1 MNIKAISYSKKV
13 LVGFLPI
20 ILCMS
25 CSNGQSA
32 AQTNSDTEGFLKKLN
47 PQHQFKVH
55 GCAINYNGTDLYM
68 SSTVDPWL
76 KALGKNYRKVDSTD
90 GANLTNLYIYDD
102 IGVRLVERKNDKQI
116 DSFRFRLERPAHDIK
131 KETNAEIEAELK
143 KPDTEQVRSIF
154 KDAIDVEGVLVGAYP
169 MHDEIRS
176 KFHSKTRV
184 SYNLKADC
192 NENQKGD
199 VFGIELSTSFND
211 PEVIDHLYFYNFFDS
226 MSEEQKKAL
235 GRRTDE
241 NGREICGDYMD
252 VKTMKIVPSYCTSEE
267 LEEERKNVHK

>member
-1 MNIKAISYSKKV
+1 MSIKAISYSKKV

-25 CSNGQSA
+25 CSHRQSV

-76 KALGKNYRKVDSTD
+76 KVLGKNYRKVDSTD

-102 IGVRLVERKNDKQI
+102 IGVRLAERKNDKQI

-131 KETNAEIEAELK
+131 KETDAEIEEELK

-176 KFHSKTRV
+176 KFHAKTLV
-184 SYNLKADC
+184 SYNLTADC
-192 NENQKGD
+192 NENQKGEP
-199 VFGIELSTSFND
+199 FGIELSTSFNG
-211 PEVIDHLYFYNFFDS
+211 PEVIDHLYFYNYLDS

-267 LEEERKNVHK
+267 LEEERKNVHE

>member
-1 MNIKAISYSKKV
+1 MNKFNIFGILLISFV
-13 LVGFLPI
+13 CI
-20 ILCMS
+20 S
-25 CSNGQSA
+25 CSNDQSA
-32 AQTNSDTEGFLKKLN
+32 GQPSADTEGSIKKLN
-47 PQHQFKVH
+47 QKHQFKVR
-55 GCAINYNGTDLYM
+55 GCAIHYNGTDLYLN
-68 SSTVDPWL
+68 STVDPWL

-131 KETNAEIEAELK
+131 KETDAEIEEELK

-192 NENQKGD
+192 NENQKGEP
-199 VFGIELSTSFND
+199 FGIELSTSFND
-211 PEVIDHLYFYNFFDS
+211 PEVIDHLYFYNYLDS
-226 MSEEQKKAL
+226 MSEEQKKHL
-235 GRRTDE
+235 YRRKDE
-241 NGREICGDYMD
+241 TGKEVCDEYFD
-252 VKTMKIVPSYCTSEE
+252 VKAMKVVPRYCTEKE
-267 LEEERKNVHK
+267 LEEENK

>member
-1 MNIKAISYSKKV
+1 MSYSKKI
-13 LVGFLPI
+13 LCSFLPI
-20 ILCMS
+20 ILCIS

-32 AQTNSDTEGFLKKLN
+32 AQANEDTEGFIKKLN

-68 SSTVDPWL
+68 NSTVEPWI

-116 DSFRFRLERPAHDIK
+116 DSFRFRLERPEHDIK
-131 KETNAEIEAELK
+131 KETDAEIEEELK
-143 KPDTEQVRSIF
+143 KLDTEQVRSIF
-154 KDAIDVEGVLVGAYP
+154 KDAIDVDGVLVGAYP

-184 SYNLKADC
+184 SYNLTADC
-192 NENQKGD
+192 NENQKGES
-199 VFGIELSTSFND
+199 FGIELSTSFND
-211 PEVIDHLYFYNFFDS
+211 PEVIDHMYFYNYLDS
-226 MSEEQKKAL
+226 MTEEQKKQL
-235 GRRTDE
+235 YRSKDE
-241 NGREICGDYMD
+241 TGKEVCDEYFD
-252 VKTMKIVPSYCTSEE
+252 VKAMKVVPRYCTPEE
-267 LEEERKNVHK
+267 LKEEKRIIQRK

>member
-1 MNIKAISYSKKV
+1 MMNYSKKI
-13 LVGFLPI
+13 LLGFLPI
-20 ILCMS
+20 FLCMS
-25 CSNGQSA
+25 CSNGQST
-32 AQTNSDTEGFLKKLN
+32 AQTDSDTEGFIKKLN

-68 SSTVDPWL
+68 NSTVEPWI
-76 KALGKNYRKVDSTD
+76 KVLGKNYRKVDSTD

-116 DSFRFRLERPAHDIK
+116 DSFRFRLERPEHDIK
-131 KETNAEIEAELK
+131 KETDAEIEEELK

-154 KDAIDVEGVLVGAYP
+154 KDAIDVDGVLVGAYP
-169 MHDEIRS
+169 IHDEIRS

-184 SYNLKADC
+184 SYNLTADC
-192 NENQKGD
+192 NENQKGES
-199 VFGIELSTSFND
+199 FGIELSTSFND
-211 PEVIDHLYFYNFFDS
+211 PEVIDHMFFYNYLDS
-226 MSEEQKKAL
+226 MTEEQKKAL

-252 VKTMKIVPSYCTSEE
+252 IKTMKIVPSYCTPEE
-267 LEEERKNVHK
+267 LEEEKKDTNK